1 MTTLPARCYGV
12 VVSVA
17 KKALILFAK
26 VPKPGEVKTRLL
38 PDLSPEQASR
48 IYRAFILD
56 TLNATALLKGV
67 KRILACNPTRR
78 DPFFKGLADRFG
90 LTLID
95 QIGKDLGARMRN
107 ALVEARR
114 LGFDPAV
121 LIGMD
126 LPTLPAAY
134 IQEAFLRLEKKS
146 QKPSL
151 VLGPSTDGGYYLVG
165 CSGSV
170 PPIFDGIAWGTE
182 RVLTQTLERITDN
195 PLNAALLPFWYDVD
209 TLQDLRFLTQHLNYL
224 EREAGKP
231 VAPETARV
239 LKTLTLDAS

>member
-1 MTTLPARCYGV
+1 MTTFLARWYGV
-12 VVSVA
+12 VVPVV

-38 PDLSPEQASR
+38 PDLSPEQANK

-67 KRILACNPTRR
+67 KRILACDPTRR
-78 DPFFKGLADRFG
+78 DPFFTGLADRFS
-90 LTLID
+90 LILID
-95 QIGKDLGARMRN
+95 QIGKDLGERMRN
-107 ALVEARR
+107 ALVEAHR

-126 LPTLPAAY
+126 LPTLPTEY
-134 IQEAFLRLEKKS
+134 IQEAFLQFKKQS

-151 VLGPSTDGGYYLVG
+151 VLGPSIDGGYYLIG
-165 CSGSV
+165 CSGPV

-182 RVLTQTLERITDN
+182 RVLTQTLARIADKR
-195 PLNAALLPFWYDVD
+195 LNAALLPFWYDVD
-209 TLQDLRFLTQHLNYL
+209 TLQDLRFLARHLNYL